1 MGLDTGGLVAGA
13 ARARSIVSKLKRD
26 IEAPMREGTGLKL
39 GSSGGQLAAMRD
51 RLADV
56 VKGTD
61 AADKA
66 AQRLGGTW
74 RRMGSDQTLWRHFKG
89 GPGAG
94 GGGGGMLD
102 TAVKTVA
109 TYHALRMTIF
119 GVATAAQMFREHME
133 ATGQEASTMY
143 GVASAIEQS
152 FTNASHSMHDMV
164 SQAMRN
170 VGSFVSGDMSDPI
183 FRDQAADKEAAR
195 QLSLRQQEQAAYAE
209 KVKQKEALARKE
221 EEYWREETRRFQE
234 RERMLEQQKQQ
245 RIRNEGELR
254 AITFQLEE
262 HKYGE
267 NEKRIRREAFLN
279 QTVVR
284 GDLLDEAKRV
294 DRILAKRKA
303 IEDVNKQGMSLQEEM
318 DQLQAARAEDLEM
331 RALEARKGHAGGGG
345 FVFGS
350 VDEYRA
356 RAKAMEAGQ
365 GNSDDAKHQKKVEAL
380 LEKMNS
386 LQQQLVS
393 IQRTGDH
400 VFTIPGAS

>member
-1 MGLDTGGLVAGA
+1 MGLDTAGLVAGA
-13 ARARSIVSKLKRD
+13 NRARSIVAKLKSD
-26 IEAPMREGTGLKL
+26 IEAPMRGGTGLKV
-39 GSSGGQLAAMRD
+39 GGQGGQLSAMRD

-61 AADKA
+61 AADNA

-74 RRMGSDQTLWRHFKG
+74 RRLGSDQTLWRHFEG
-89 GPGAG
+89 GPGS

-119 GVATAAQMFREHME
+119 GVATGAQMFREHLE
-133 ATGQEASTMY
+133 ASGQEATAMY

-195 QLSLRQQEQAAYAE
+195 QLSIRKQEQAAYAE
-209 KVKQKEALARKE
+209 KVRQQEDLKRKQ
-221 EEYWREETRRFQE
+221 EEYAREEMRRFQE
-234 RERMLEQQKQQ
+234 RERMLEQQKQL
-245 RIRNEGELR
+245 RIRNEGEVR
-254 AITFQLEE
+254 AIQFQLEE
-262 HKYGE
+262 HRYGE

-279 QTVVR
+279 QTVIR

-303 IEDVNKQGMSLQEEM
+303 IEDVNKEGLSVQQQL
-318 DQLQAARAEDLEM
+318 DQLQRDRAYELEM
-331 RALEARKGHAGGGG
+331 QAMEARRGPAGGGA
-345 FVFGS
+345 FVLGS
-350 VDEYRA
+350 VAEYQA
-356 RAKAMEAGQ
+356 RAKAMQAGQ
-365 GNSDDAKHQKKVEAL
+365 GNTDEAKHNKKVEAL

-386 LQQQLVS
+386 LQQQLIA

-400 VFTIPGAS
+400 VFTIPGAA